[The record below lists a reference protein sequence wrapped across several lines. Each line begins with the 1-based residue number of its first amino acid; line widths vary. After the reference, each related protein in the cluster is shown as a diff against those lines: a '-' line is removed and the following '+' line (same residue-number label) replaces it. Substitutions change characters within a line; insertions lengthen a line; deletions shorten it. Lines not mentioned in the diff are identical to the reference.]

1 METPSLDVSATDDA
15 ETFTLWMV
23 LILGALTA
31 FASLSIDMYL
41 PAFPRIAQDLQV
53 PFGTVQMSL
62 SAFLFG
68 TAAGQ
73 ALYGPLSD
81 CWGRRRPLLFGLALF
96 IAASIG
102 CAFAESA
109 GALIAW
115 RLAMALGGAAGMVI
129 SRAVVRDLCDAT
141 ESARIYSL
149 LMLVMGV
156 SPILAPMVGGQ
167 LLLVTGWRG
176 IFALLATIGLTC
188 LAAVTLGLPESMPE
202 ERRSGGN
209 ISSFLGLYGRLLRD
223 RRFTPYAV
231 AVGCVAGVNFAYIT
245 GSPFVFIE
253 LNGVSPQH
261 FGLFFGVNAF
271 GLVGCSQLNRRLL
284 RRYTPR
290 QILNVAFPIHA
301 VAALLLALCGVSGL
315 GGFYVIPPLLF
326 VCLATAGFLFPN
338 LTALAMTPF
347 GAVAGSASA
356 LLGTLQFSIGGG
368 AGALVGLLHNGT
380 TIPMTATVA
389 VCGLLGYLTVRGRAE
404 T

>member
-1 METPSLDVSATDDA
+1 METPSLEVSTGNDA

-53 PFGTVQMSL
+53 PFGMVQMSL

-81 CWGRRRPLLFGLALF
+81 CWGRRRPLLFGLSLF
-96 IAASIG
+96 IAASVG
-102 CAFAESA
+102 CACAGSA

-115 RLAMALGGAAGMVI
+115 RLAMALGGAACMVI
-129 SRAVVRDLCDAT
+129 SRAMVRDLCDAT

-156 SPILAPMVGGQ
+156 SPILAPVIGGQ

-176 IFALLATIGLTC
+176 IFALLAAIGLTS
-188 LAAVTLGLPESMPE
+188 LAAVTLVLPESMPQ

-209 ISSFLGLYGRLLRD
+209 LSSFLALYLRLLRD
-223 RRFTPYAV
+223 RRFIPYAL
-231 AVGCVAGVNFAYIT
+231 AIGCIAGVNFAYIT

-271 GLVGCSQLNRRLL
+271 GLIGGSQLNRRLL
-284 RRYTPR
+284 KYYAPRR
-290 QILNVAFPIHA
+290 ILNVAFPIHA
-301 VAALLLALCGVSGL
+301 AAALLLALCGATGF
-315 GGFYVIPPLLF
+315 GGFSAIPPLLF
-326 VCLATAGFLFPN
+326 VCLASAGFLLPN
-338 LTALAMTPF
+338 LTALAMSPF
-347 GAVAGSASA
+347 GEVAGSASA
-356 LLGTLQFSIGGG
+356 LLGTLQFSIGAG
-368 AGALVGLLHNGT
+368 AGTLVGLLHNGT
-380 TIPMTATVA
+380 AVPMTAVVA
-389 VCGLLGYLTVRGRAE
+389 VCGLLGYLIVRGRGEA
-404 T
+404 